1 MTQSLASPISKASLI
16 SKASPIK
23 KASSIA
29 KLGRVGLLYG
39 GTSSEREV
47 SLMSGEAV
55 HKALLGLGVDV
66 VAIDVTDDLLQ
77 ILPSHNLDRVFIALH
92 GPGGE
97 DGTLQGALEYLGMPY
112 TGSGVLASALAMD
125 KLRCKQIWQGMG
137 LPTADFAVLHEQSDW
152 SEIMQ
157 RLGGKA
163 MVKPACEGSSIGMSR
178 AETPQQLQQA
188 WAEAARFAA
197 TVIAEPLMEGEEYT
211 VAILGDQ
218 ALPSIRIKS
227 SDVFYDYQ
235 AKYFSDETQYFCPA
249 GLSDER
255 EAELRELSMQAFKSV
270 GCAGWGRV
278 DVMVDDQGRFQL
290 LEVNTVP
297 GMTSHSLVPMAAK
310 AVGLDFEALVQAIL
324 EESL

>member
-1 MTQSLASPISKASLI
+1 
-16 SKASPIK
+16 
-23 KASSIA
+23 
-29 KLGRVGLLYG
+29 
-39 GTSSEREV
+39 
-47 SLMSGEAV
+47 MSGEAV

-125 KLRCKQIWQGMG
+125 KLRCKQMWQGMG

-255 EAELRELSMQAFKSV
+255 EAELRELSIQAFKSV

-310 AVGLDFEALVQAIL
+310 AIGLDFEALVQAIL
-324 EESL
+324 EGSL

>member
-1 MTQSLASPISKASLI
+1 MTQSLL
-16 SKASPIK
+16 
-23 KASSIA
+23 SSRA
-29 KLGRVGLLYG
+29 KFGRVGLLYG

-55 HKALLGLGVDV
+55 HKALLALGVDV
-66 VAIDVTDDLLQ
+66 VAIDAADGLLQ

-125 KLRCKQIWQGMG
+125 KLRCKQMWQGMG
-137 LPTADFAVLHEQSDW
+137 LPTADFALLHEQSDW

-178 AETPQQLQQA
+178 AETPEQLKQA
-188 WAEAARFAA
+188 WAEASRFAA
-197 TVIAEPLMEGEEYT
+197 TVIAEPLLEGEEYT

-227 SDVFYDYQ
+227 RDVFYDYQ

-255 EAELRELSMQAFKSV
+255 EAELRELSIQAFKSV

-278 DVMVDDQGRFQL
+278 DVMVDDQGKFQL

-310 AVGLDFEALVQAIL
+310 AVGLDFQALVQAIL